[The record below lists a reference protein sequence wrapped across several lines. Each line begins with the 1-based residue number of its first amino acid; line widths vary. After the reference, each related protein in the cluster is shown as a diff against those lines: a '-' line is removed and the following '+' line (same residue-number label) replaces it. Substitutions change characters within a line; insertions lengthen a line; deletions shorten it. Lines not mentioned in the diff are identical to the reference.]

1 MLSSKKRDQKNDH
14 FWAYSGWEALEK
26 AMSSSNSRL
35 SIMVNQPALFS
46 KSSLHPNSLIEPAT
60 AAAARGYAV
69 IKREM
74 QLTDNEAN
82 PSILRDIGFS
92 TLVCLAVSRHSTEDK
107 RSEHL
112 KLILDGLK
120 WRLQMQERFAL
131 VWQEMVK
138 HGLLSMECVMRRIDL
153 GAATGSDTVLA
164 LINTI
169 ERFEYVQDPGNG
181 PRSRSERIPKDSLTN
196 NIAKAVGWL
205 ETSQYFSPMLEDDPL
220 DDVKNADY
228 VDYSIRAWATLTAK
242 RYEDVFNA
250 YVDMCGAGSLEMDPC
265 FAAIMQEFSQSVPR
279 EYEAVLEI
287 SREGM

>member
-1 MLSSKKRDQKNDH
+1 MRLSPLQNHGPLKASLTIVTQTLYMVQGYLHTPILGKILGPTVSTQLSHPPISEYLAFCIITTKTMLSSKKRDQKNDH

-181 PRSRSERIPKDSLTN
+181 PRSRSERIPKDSL
-196 NIAKAVGWL
+196 
-205 ETSQYFSPMLEDDPL
+205 
-220 DDVKNADY
+220 
-228 VDYSIRAWATLTAK
+228 
-242 RYEDVFNA
+242 
-250 YVDMCGAGSLEMDPC
+250 
-265 FAAIMQEFSQSVPR
+265 
-279 EYEAVLEI
+279 
-287 SREGM
+287 